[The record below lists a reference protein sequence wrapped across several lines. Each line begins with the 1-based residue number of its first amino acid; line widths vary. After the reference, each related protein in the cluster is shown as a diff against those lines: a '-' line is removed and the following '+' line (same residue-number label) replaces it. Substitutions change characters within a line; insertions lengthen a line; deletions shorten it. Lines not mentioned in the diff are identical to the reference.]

1 MRGTRVPWRW
11 AASLRRQLG
20 LDANPVRRGTDRAEA
35 WTRIGLLVLFLM
47 AAPVTSIALAH
58 WTESSMVSQARSQ
71 AAAKHLV
78 PATLLA
84 SAPPAST
91 YPETEGNFSW
101 VRARWAGPHGTQRAG
116 QVDVPDG
123 ARKGSTVKV
132 WTDASGHLV
141 MAPIARTQI
150 ISRVI
155 TVTALAPLGVALVLL
170 TMAGVTHRVLDRRRM
185 AAWEADWNAVEPQW
199 SRRPH

>member
-1 MRGTRVPWRW
+1 L
-11 AASLRRQLG
+11 LRRQLG
-20 LDANPVRRGTDRAEA
+20 LEANPVRRGTDRAEA
-35 WTRIGLLVLFLM
+35 WTRIGLLIVFLM

-58 WTESSMVSQARSQ
+58 WTESSMVSQAHAQ

-78 PATLLA
+78 PARLLET
-84 SAPPAST
+84 APLGSR
-91 YPETEGNFSW
+91 YPETAGNFSW
-101 VRARWAGPHGTQRAG
+101 VRVRWTGPDGSPRTG

-123 ARKGSTVKV
+123 ARKGSIVKI

-141 MAPIARTQI
+141 LAPIGRTQI

-155 TVTALAPLGVALVLL
+155 TVTALAPLAVALVLL
-170 TMAGVTHRVLDRRRM
+170 TLAGATHRLLDRRRM